1 MDRRARTPG
10 DEVQRADAGSSLIEV
25 LIATVLMGSA
35 IIVLVT
41 GMSTL
46 ASSSIQNR
54 QATTAGIV
62 ARDYAEALVVAVAAL
77 PAVLDT
83 DPWCS
88 TTPYSVSYTPP
99 PGYTVTTATA
109 TCPTNDATAAQFQP
123 LVITA
128 TAPTGRTETLRVVV
142 RKS

>member
-1 MDRRARTPG
+1 MDRRARTRG
-10 DEVQRADAGSSLIEV
+10 DEARDADAGSTLVEV

-46 ASSSIQNR
+46 FSSSIQNR
-54 QATTAGIV
+54 QATTAGLV
-62 ARDYAEALVVAVAAL
+62 ARDYAEALVVAVAAV
-77 PAVLDT
+77 PAT

-88 TTPYSVSYTPP
+88 TTPYAVAYTAPA
-99 PGYTVTTATA
+99 GYSVTT
-109 TCPTNDATAAQFQP
+109 TAAGCPANDTTTPQFQP

-128 TAPTGRTETLRVVV
+128 TSPTGRTETLRVVV

>member
-1 MDRRARTPG
+1 MDRRARTRG
-10 DEVQRADAGSSLIEV
+10 DETHCADAGSTLVEV

-46 ASSSIQNR
+46 FSSSIQNR
-54 QATTAGIV
+54 QATTAGLV
-62 ARDYAEALVVAVAAL
+62 VRDYAEALVVAVAAQ
-77 PAVLDT
+77 PAT

-88 TTPYSVSYTPP
+88 TTPYAVAY
-99 PGYTVTTATA
+99 
-109 TCPTNDATAAQFQP
+109 
-123 LVITA
+123 
-128 TAPTGRTETLRVVV
+128 TAPTGYSVTTTAGACPANDTTTPQFQTVVITTTSPAGRTESLRVVV